1 MQAPVVSNDGLTGY
15 TALLQMAPWER
26 VLPRGTGHMLS
37 PKPESGKEPAEDSDY
52 SCLMLVSAFQ
62 RPHFLNTTQHRQSFL
77 CGNP

>member
-52 SCLMLVSAFQ
+52 SM
-62 RPHFLNTTQHRQSFL
+62 
-77 CGNP
+77 